1 MLLHSLVSVR
11 GDEPHKKHPKHRT
24 TNVFSTLGILTIHQR
39 IIRDRF
45 MNKSDYRPSIIYELG
60 KTYGYFMHVR
70 QKEHTIS
77 CHDHL

>member
-1 MLLHSLVSVR
+1 
-11 GDEPHKKHPKHRT
+11 
-24 TNVFSTLGILTIHQR
+24 
-39 IIRDRF
+39 

-77 CHDHL
+77 CHDHLRGPDLNVTTLYSARDLFALVISVN